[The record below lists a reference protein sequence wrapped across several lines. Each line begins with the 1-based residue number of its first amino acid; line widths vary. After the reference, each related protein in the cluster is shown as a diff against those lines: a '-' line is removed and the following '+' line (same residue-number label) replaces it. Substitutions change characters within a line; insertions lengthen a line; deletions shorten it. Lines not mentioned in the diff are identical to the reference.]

1 MKKEWT
7 IKVGDKIYTPATI
20 EQSVARGTTYEN
32 FITRFDFVRWMN
44 EVMPMIKN
52 YCQEMESS
60 NSQKDN
66 TPLTFDDVMSCFK
79 ELGIYHFRIGNAG
92 IQEIRFYPDSDSDS
106 IRSIDFRWTYEAKPS
121 LEFISNGS
129 NYCPFSSD
137 WPTTKISSLDKES
150 FKTLITEIK
159 SIFKRWSEEDSLIKR
174 VFDKGMKQASIVK
187 RSIRTLIEDELQG
200 LDYDGEL
207 YEGKTHMILTINLSR
222 NRKLEI
228 PMTYKSHEKI
238 TKGLREKVEKIIAVT
253 NEIPFSFKINKQNE
267 PVKE

>member
-1 MKKEWT
+1 M
-7 IKVGDKIYTPATI
+7 
-20 EQSVARGTTYEN
+20 
-32 FITRFDFVRWMN
+32 
-44 EVMPMIKN
+44 
-52 YCQEMESS
+52 
-60 NSQKDN
+60 
-66 TPLTFDDVMSCFK
+66 TFDDVMSCFK
-79 ELGIYHFRIGNAG
+79 ELGVSRLGSRNDD
-92 IQEIRFYPDSDSDS
+92 IQEITYYRDSDSHS
-106 IRSIDFRWTYEAKPS
+106 IRGIKFWWRPDEATPF
-121 LEFISNGS
+121 LEFISFSYNS
-129 NYCPFSSD
+129 NYCPFSSFD
-137 WPTTKISSLDKES
+137 RVNTKISSLDKES

-207 YEGKTHMILTINLSR
+207 YEGKTHMILTIDISR

-238 TKGLREKVEKIIAVT
+238 TKGLRENVEKIIAVT

>member
-44 EVMPMIKN
+44 EVKPMIKN
-52 YCQEMESS
+52 YCQEMESP

-66 TPLTFDDVMSCFK
+66 THLTFDDVMSCFK
-79 ELGIYHFRIGNAG
+79 ELGLSRLRSRNDG
-92 IQEIRFYPDSDSDS
+92 IQEIKYYPDSDS
-106 IRSIDFRWTYEAKPS
+106 IRCINFWWTDETTPS
-121 LEFISNGS
+121 LEFISHRS

-150 FKTLITEIK
+150 LKTLITEIK

-238 TKGLREKVEKIIAVT
+238 TKGLRENVEKIIAVT

>member
-20 EQSVARGTTYEN
+20 EQSVARGTAYEN
-32 FITRFDFVRWMN
+32 FITRFDFARWMN
-44 EVMPMIKN
+44 EVQPIIKN
-52 YCQEMESS
+52 YCQEMESP

-66 TPLTFDDVMSCFK
+66 THLTIDDVMSCFK
-79 ELGIYHFRIGNAG
+79 ELGLSDLTRNYGFP
-92 IQEIRFYPDSDSDS
+92 EIEYYPDSDSDRYLHFWWS
-106 IRSIDFRWTYEAKPS
+106 DTPFLDFVGDGNRDY
-121 LEFISNGS
+121 
-129 NYCPFSSD
+129 PFSPD
-137 WPTTKISSLDKES
+137 WLTTGISFLDKES
-150 FKTLITEIK
+150 FKTLITELNP
-159 SIFKRWSEEDSLIKR
+159 IFKRWCEEDSLIKR

-238 TKGLREKVEKIIAVT
+238 TKGLRENVEKNIAVT